1 MMERQLPAEVKRD
14 VERVRNGLIFSSASM
29 VAFIGVCFYSLL
41 LLFLSGNYAQ
51 VAVLGTLLAVLVWKW
66 FPAGM
71 YYAIE
76 GFSAKDLI
84 NERYAR
90 VEGLYAK
97 GLRILDRMPLTD
109 NYWKAAMLF
118 QVGRMRMFQG
128 FFDGAETPM
137 ERGLEIALKDKHL
150 KHSSFV
156 AMLHANLGMAY
167 VRAQRI
173 IEAEMQFE
181 QAMSAFPPDSKLT
194 NHQKP
199 LIASCKAYVNIS
211 IGAAKF
217 ELGDLDSAYEHVV
230 IGMTVLQSGKPPEP
244 LQLIHVR
251 QTMLHSHAMLA
262 LIEMRKG
269 DLKEAN
275 EHLQRFFRVVATD
288 APLITS
294 SHLRVL
300 TLLADECI
308 NAEKFETAEQILNVA
323 YRVGHESSHHPDA
336 QHLLDIFEK
345 LLVLTDRK
353 DEVSDMRSWLR
364 AGTAIS
370 II

>member
-14 VERVRNGLIFSSASM
+14 VDRVRNGLIFSSASM

-97 GLRILDRMPLTD
+97 GLRILDRMPQTD

-217 ELGDLDSAYEHVV
+217 ELGDLDSAYEHIV

-269 DLKEAN
+269 DLKEAD
-275 EHLQRFFRVVATD
+275 EHLQRFFRVIATD

-300 TLLADECI
+300 TLLADEYI
-308 NAEKFETAEQILNVA
+308 SVEKFETAEQILNVA
-323 YRVGHESSHHPDA
+323 YKVGHESSHHPDA
-336 QHLLDIFEK
+336 QQLLGIFEK

-364 AGTAIS
+364 TGTAIS
-370 II
+370 VI